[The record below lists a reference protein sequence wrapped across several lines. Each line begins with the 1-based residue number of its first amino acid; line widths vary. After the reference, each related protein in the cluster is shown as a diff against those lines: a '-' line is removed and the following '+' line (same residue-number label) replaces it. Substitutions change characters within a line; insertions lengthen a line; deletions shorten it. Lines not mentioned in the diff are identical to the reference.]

1 MTELPSIS
9 APDLAALLASRLCH
23 DVISPVGAIQ
33 SGLELL
39 DEMPD
44 DPESMELVRKSTR
57 SAVAKLQF
65 ARIAYG
71 ASGSTAAEI
80 DLGDAESVARGLM
93 EFERANLTWNGA
105 RAYVPKNLAKLV
117 LNVLVVANASIPRGH
132 TVTVD
137 LSSVGPEVDIVIR
150 AEGTPLRVPAR
161 FVALINGQNGE
172 EPIDAHG
179 VQPYYALLLAR
190 ETGLD
195 LTMTQE
201 ADAVTFTIAG
211 TLRPLSAA

>member
-1 MTELPSIS
+1 M
-9 APDLAALLASRLCH
+9 
-23 DVISPVGAIQ
+23 
-33 SGLELL
+33 
-39 DEMPD
+39 
-44 DPESMELVRKSTR
+44 
-57 SAVAKLQF
+57 
-65 ARIAYG
+65 ARRG
-71 ASGSTAAEI
+71 RPPPKI
-80 DLGDAESVARGLM
+80 DLGDAESVAKGLM

-117 LNVLVVANASIPRGH
+117 LNVLIVANASVPRGH

-137 LSSVGPEVDIVIR
+137 LNSVAPDVDIVIR

-161 FVALINGQNGE
+161 FVALINGQNE

-179 VQPYYALLLAR
+179 VQPYYALLLAQ

-211 TLRPLSAA
+211 TMRPISAA